1 MMQYLGNSLR
11 AQARSSMRSYAT
23 SAGPSASS
31 RDLAPI
37 LLGLGVVSA
46 GAYYYS
52 TLDGSQKVQQVKQAV
67 VAGPPA
73 LTNSDF
79 KWVFLETS
87 LKKSEADP
95 SPTLTRRPLK
105 LVKVT
110 PYNHNTSTFTFEL
123 PEGTSSGLTV
133 ASALVVK
140 AAKEGEGLAQNGK
153 PAVRPY
159 TPITEPST
167 QGKLDLL
174 VKHYKGGAMTEHI
187 FSLKEGDDLLFKGPI
202 PKFPYKAN
210 QFESIT
216 LIAGGSGLT
225 PMWQILQQ
233 IANDPNDK
241 TKATLIYSNV
251 TEADILLRK
260 ELATDALI
268 VDNFSTEA
276 FAAKR
281 PGQINVKFVLDQPPA
296 GWTGAKGYVDQKLLA
311 QSLPGPAFG
320 DKIKIFVCGPP
331 GQVAA
336 LAGPK
341 DKMEQGPLK
350 GILADLGYTESQ
362 TYKF

>member
-31 RDLAPI
+31 PVLAPV
-37 LLGLGVVSA
+37 LLFIGVVSA
-46 GAYYYS
+46 GAYYES
-52 TLDGSQKVQQVKQAV
+52 TRDGSQKVQQFKQAV

-73 LTNSDF
+73 LTNNEF
-79 KWVFLETS
+79 K
-87 LKKSEADP
+87 
-95 SPTLTRRPLK
+95 PLK

-110 PYNHNTSTFTFEL
+110 PYNHNTSKFTFEL

-140 AAKEGEGLAQNGK
+140 AAKEGEGLAKNGK

-174 VKHYKGGAMTEHI
+174 VKHYKDGAMTEHI
-187 FSLKEGDDLLFKGPI
+187 FGLKEGDNLLFKGPI

-260 ELATDALI
+260 EL
-268 VDNFSTEA
+268 EA

-281 PGQINVKFVLDQPPA
+281 PGQIDVKFVLDQPPA
-296 GWTGAKGYVDQKLLA
+296 EWSGAKGFVDQKLLA
-311 QSLPGPAFG
+311 QTLPGPAFG
-320 DKIKIFVCGPP
+320 DKIKIFICGPP

-350 GILADLGYTESQ
+350 GLLADLGYTESQ